1 MTFSRASGVSHK
13 HIPYNDY
20 LSILFHC
27 FLSSSDM
34 RFILT
39 IVCIIVGIAG
49 LATAFPQ
56 HSRMRRGPI
65 DLSGLTGPGGMS
77 FICIFP
83 PCPVQPII
91 FPTTIDW
98 DALHASIAQWNKEQE
113 ELALLS
119 ANN

>member
-1 MTFSRASGVSHK
+1 MTFLRASGRSHT
-13 HIPYNDY
+13 HILYNDY
-20 LSILFHC
+20 LPISFHC
-27 FLSSSDM
+27 FLSSFEM

-39 IVCIIVGIAG
+39 ILCIIVLIAG
-49 LATAFPQ
+49 LAIAFPQ
-56 HSRMRRGPI
+56 HSRIRRGPV